1 MTVGALFL
9 AEDKALRDLLKGI
22 TVFDQKTNDEGVSR
36 PVGVWFG
43 MPDQELRDQN
53 YPYITIDMIDV
64 LEDRARAMRGMLDG
78 TRESAYLRPASVPN
92 NKGFKVEMPIPINI
106 DYQITT
112 YARNP
117 RHDRQILSELLFTRL
132 PLRFGSILPEND
144 DTVRRL
150 DVLDVAKRD
159 TVEAS
164 KRLFVN
170 AITVRVSSEIS
181 QAAHK
186 ELYKVQK
193 ITHSGRPLTPRGDYA
208 GLGSFTITQQTGQN

>member
-1 MTVGALFL
+1 MTLGQLFL
-9 AEDKALRDLLKGI
+9 SEDKALRELLKGI
-22 TVFDQKTNDEGVSR
+22 TVSDQKANGEATPR

-43 MPDQELRDQN
+43 IPDQELRDQN

-78 TRESAYLRPASVPN
+78 AYESAYLKPASHPS
-92 NKGFKVEMPIPINI
+92 NKGFKLDMPIPINI
-106 DYQITT
+106 DYQVTT

-132 PLRFGSILPEND
+132 PLRFGAVLPED

-170 AITVRVSSEIS
+170 AITVRISSEIS
-181 QAAHK
+181 QANHVQ
-186 ELYKVQK
+186 LFKVQK
-193 ITHSGRPLTPRGDYA
+193 VIHTGRPLTPRGQYA
-208 GLGSFTITQQTGQN
+208 GLDSFTITEQTGQN

>member
-22 TVFDQKTNDEGVSR
+22 TVFDQKANEEATPR

-64 LEDRARAMRGMLDG
+64 LEDRARAMRGVLDG
-78 TRESAYLRPASVPN
+78 TRESAYLRPTSVPS
-92 NKGFKVEMPIPINI
+92 NKGFKVDMPIPINI
-106 DYQITT
+106 DYQITI

-132 PLRFGSILPEND
+132 PLRFGSILPEAD

-193 ITHSGRPLTPRGDYA
+193 INNTGRPLTPRSKYA